1 MSRKRYLQIVD
12 YDELQHYKDRNPIW
26 IKLHCAL
33 LDQYEFA
40 QIPDETKFHAVGLML
55 LAARLNNKFPDDEAW
70 LRQKINANSEIDL
83 NLLLEIKFLSIVSDE
98 KNSQKKQRNARK
110 PNKTQGEPAS
120 AISETALAQNRTEQ
134 KRKEQNTTQQNTTQQ
149 TRPNADADAGANAP
163 DAESGVVVC
172 VDFENSKTENRK
184 PAGKN
189 GHQSEFSI
197 SEILKYVRLCA
208 EKGAAIKNP
217 QGLAANLYQTG
228 NADAFIRAALY
239 PEQQKEIDR
248 EIYGEPRPFTRD
260 PCTVCFGAK
269 MSNTDG
275 KGYRKCAHCKDER
288 GKSTG
293 LEPEEEEA
301 IDSEK

>member
-1 MSRKRYLQIVD
+1 
-12 YDELQHYKDRNPIW
+12 
-26 IKLHCAL
+26 
-33 LDQYEFA
+33 
-40 QIPDETKFHAVGLML
+40 ML
-55 LAARLNNKFPDDEAW
+55 LAARMNNKFPDDERW

-149 TRPNADADAGANAP
+149 TRDVAADAQAP

-208 EKGAAIKNP
+208 DKGDAIKNP

-293 LEPEEEEA
+293 LEPEEEA

>member
-26 IKLHCAL
+26 IKLHCSL
-33 LDQYEFA
+33 LDDYEFA

-110 PNKTQGEPAS
+110 ANKTQGEPAS

-149 TRPNADADAGANAP
+149 TRDVAADAQAP

-184 PAGKN
+184 QVDRN
-189 GHQSEFSI
+189 GHRSEFSI
-197 SEILKYVRLCA
+197 QEILLISIVKFYDCRAPAAGKFVSRF
-208 EKGAAIKNP
+208 KGF
-217 QGLAANLYQTG
+217 Y
-228 NADAFIRAALY
+228 
-239 PEQQKEIDR
+239 EI
-248 EIYGEPRPFTRD
+248 GF
-260 PCTVCFGAK
+260 
-269 MSNTDG
+269 
-275 KGYRKCAHCKDER
+275 
-288 GKSTG
+288 
-293 LEPEEEEA
+293 L
-301 IDSEK
+301 